1 MCELSLREFV
11 KAIRNLLEIEVNCY
25 LLKVFILMI
34 LLAVLALN
42 MVALKSFDCAFEADV
57 VPAFEDLREFE
68 L

>member
-1 MCELSLREFV
+1 
-11 KAIRNLLEIEVNCY
+11 
-25 LLKVFILMI
+25 MI